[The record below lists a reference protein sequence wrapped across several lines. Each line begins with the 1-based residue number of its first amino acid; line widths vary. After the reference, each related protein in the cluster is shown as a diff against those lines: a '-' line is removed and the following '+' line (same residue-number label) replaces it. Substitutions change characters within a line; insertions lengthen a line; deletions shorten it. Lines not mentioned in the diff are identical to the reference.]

1 MKKDDNALLYGYG
14 APLAGYMP
22 AAAYPGYAFG
32 AYGAPYGA
40 YGGAYG
46 YRAGYGYGA
55 AYGSPFFH

>member
-1 MKKDDNALLYGYG
+1 MKKDDNALLFGYG

-40 YGGAYG
+40 YGYH
-46 YRAGYGYGA
+46 AGYGYGA
-55 AYGSPFFH
+55 AYGYPFFH